1 MHRLIP
7 GRPLSQISPQHQ
19 PASNQHNVPT
29 LTPLT
34 HTNLDPHSLA
44 TSATA
49 IPPYTPTPP
58 IPFKPP
64 LKILSSTSA
73 SRTATLPHFLQNP
86 LHKPPPHPLPT
97 TLPPSLPSLSLS
109 PHNPLS
115 FFSSIPPNLLLTSLL
130 TAPST
135 KLPNP
140 HNRPK
145 TPIDCGGKTRTVY
158 LSIHPTIHPSFSFI
172 YLCIYFLSL
181 PPSFLTPPSQK
192 HNHKHSQTNQPTNK
206 TTNRQTDRQEIIV
219 LDHGRKR
226 RRVDTLI
233 IYISGTGSGYSR
245 VEHTS

>member
-109 PHNPLS
+109 PHNPLL
-115 FFSSIPPNLLLTSLL
+115 FYFPTPPNLLLTSLL
-130 TAPST
+130 TALST

-140 HNRPK
+140 HNRPIPP
-145 TPIDCGGKTRTVY
+145 TDFGGKTRTVY
-158 LSIHPTIHPSFSFI
+158 PSIHPSFLPSHLFTYLFI
-172 YLCIYFLSL
+172 FFPSL
-181 PPSFLTPPSQK
+181 PPSSLPRLKNTII
-192 HNHKHSQTNQPTNK
+192 NTHKPTNQPTNQQNHK
-206 TTNRQTDRQEIIV
+206 QTDRQTRN
-219 LDHGRKR
+219 HRAGSRKE
-226 RRVDTLI
+226 TK
-233 IYISGTGSGYSR
+233 TG
-245 VEHTS
+245 